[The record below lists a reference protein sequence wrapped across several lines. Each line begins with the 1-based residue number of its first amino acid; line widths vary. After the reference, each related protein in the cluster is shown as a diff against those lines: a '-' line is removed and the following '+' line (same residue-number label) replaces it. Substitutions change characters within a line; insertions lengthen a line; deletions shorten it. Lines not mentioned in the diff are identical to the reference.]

1 MAFFMAMQK
10 AEQRSKNSDLVVWIH
25 LFDTMLRMVLTSDKT
40 VADLCKEAAE
50 SSGLQLRRNKVVLK
64 EVLLGGELSRVMSPS
79 EIVLDV
85 VSK

>member
-1 MAFFMAMQK
+1 MAFFKAMQK
-10 AEQRSKNSDLVVWIH
+10 AEQRNTNSDLVVWIH
-25 LFDTMLRMVLTSDKT
+25 FFDTMLRMVLTSDKT
-40 VADLCKEAAE
+40 VVDLCKEAAE
-50 SSGLQLRRNKVVLK
+50 SSGLQLRRNAVVLK